1 MIKRTL
7 FFSNPCYLS
16 VKQKQLV
23 VHLREED
30 VQKQL
35 PLEDVGYIILENPQI
50 TISTGAIQQ
59 MAENNIAVI
68 FCDSKYMPT
77 SMLFH
82 LDTHFVQQER
92 FRHQVNASQP
102 LKKQLWQQTIKAKI
116 NNQAAVLNE
125 NGKDAQALHQMA
137 KDVLSGDSSGRE
149 AKAAKAYW
157 KRLFGP
163 EFGRE
168 RFGEWP
174 NPMLNYGYAILRAA
188 TARALAASGLL
199 NTLGI
204 HHRNKYNAFCL
215 ADDIMEPYR
224 PWVDREVYRI
234 YGTDEQPELSQS
246 HKAALLNV
254 LTHDTVLGK
263 EISPLMIA
271 LQRTAQSLAQCFE
284 GTRKQVRYPQLPQW
298 KPLD

>member
-16 VKQKQLV
+16 IKQKQLV
-23 VHLREED
+23 IHLREED

-35 PLEDVGYIILENPQI
+35 PLEDVGYVILENPQI
-50 TISTGAIQQ
+50 TISMGAIQE
-59 MAENNIAVI
+59 MAENNVAVI

-82 LDTHFVQQER
+82 LDTHFIQQER
-92 FRHQVNASQP
+92 FRYQVNASVP

-116 NNQAAVLNE
+116 SNQAAVLNE
-125 NGKDAQALHQMA
+125 KGKDDQSLRQMA
-137 KDVLSGDSSGRE
+137 EDVLSGDSTGRE
-149 AKAAKAYW
+149 AKAARVYW

-163 EFGRE
+163 DFGRE
-168 RFGEWP
+168 RFGDWP
-174 NPMLNYGYAILRAA
+174 NPMLNYGYAIIRAA

-224 PWVDREVYRI
+224 PWVDKEVHRI
-234 YGTDEQPELSQS
+234 YGQDEHPELTKA
-246 HKAALLNV
+246 HKAALLNI
-254 LTHDTVLGK
+254 LTHDTIMGMDK
-263 EISPLMIA
+263 SPLMIA

-284 GTRKQVRYPQLPQW
+284 GKRKQVLYPEIP
-298 KPLD
+298 

>member
-16 VKQKQLV
+16 IKQKQLLI
-23 VHLREED
+23 HLREQD

-50 TISTGAIQQ
+50 TVSMGAIQE
-59 MAENNIAVI
+59 MAANNIAVI
-68 FCDSKYMPT
+68 FCDQKYMPA

-82 LDTHFVQQER
+82 LDTHYVQQER
-92 FRHQVNASQP
+92 FHHQVNASAP
-102 LKKQLWQQTIKAKI
+102 LKKQLWQQTVRAKI
-116 NNQAAVLNE
+116 KNQAAVLKE
-125 NGKDAQALHQMA
+125 KDKEDQALRQMA

-149 AKAAKAYW
+149 AKAARVYW
-157 KRLFGP
+157 KRLFGQD
-163 EFGRE
+163 FSRE
-168 RFGEWP
+168 RFGDWP
-174 NPMLNYGYAILRAA
+174 NPMLNYGYAIIRAA
-188 TARALAASGLL
+188 TARALSASGLL

-224 PWVDREVYRI
+224 PWIDREVYRI
-234 YGTDEQPELSQS
+234 YGLDKHPELSKE
-246 HKAALLNV
+246 HKAALLNI
-254 LTHDTVLGK
+254 LTHDTVMGMEK
-263 EISPLMIA
+263 SPLMIA

-284 GTRKQVRYPQLPQW
+284 GTRKQLLYPDIP
-298 KPLD
+298 

>member
-16 VKQKQLV
+16 IKLKQLV
-23 VHLREED
+23 VHQREED

-35 PLEDVGYIILENPQI
+35 PLEDVGFIILENPQI
-50 TISTGAIQQ
+50 TISLAAIQE
-59 MAENNIAVI
+59 MSENNIAVI

-82 LDTHFVQQER
+82 LDTHYVQQER
-92 FRHQVNASQP
+92 FHYQVNASLP
-102 LKKQLWQQTIKAKI
+102 LKKQLWQQTVKAKI
-116 NNQAAVLNE
+116 TNQAAVLKE
-125 NGKDAQALHQMA
+125 KDKDGQALLQMA

-149 AKAAKAYW
+149 AKAAKVYW
-157 KRLFGP
+157 RRLFG
-163 EFGRE
+163 ENFNRE

-174 NPMLNYGYAILRAA
+174 NPMLNYGYAIIRAA
-188 TARALAASGLL
+188 TARALSASGLL

-224 PWVDREVYRI
+224 PWVDREVHRI
-234 YGTDEQPELSQS
+234 YEVDEHAELSKE
-246 HKAALLNV
+246 HKTALLSI
-254 LTHDTVLGK
+254 LTHDTVM
-263 EISPLMIA
+263 EAERSPLMIA

-284 GTRKQVRYPQLPQW
+284 GSRRQVLYPDIP
-298 KPLD
+298 